1 MPLARFTTT
10 VALSGDD
17 GTAEQHIANCAKYLA
32 YADQTDTFGYHG
44 YVRQTTYQGDSV
56 LFNWTAPVA
65 STQKLEAIAEEME
78 QLARVEYHACTSNPV
93 PAEQSA

>member
-10 VALSGDD
+10 VIAQDDD

-44 YVRQTTYQGDSV
+44 HVRQTTYQGDSV
-56 LFNWTAPVA
+56 RFRWKAPVV
-65 STQKLEAIAEEME
+65 SNKELNKIREEME
-78 QLARVEYHACTSNPV
+78 RLSRVESHTCTSN
-93 PAEQSA
+93 QGLMSH